1 MNPSQSSCPR
11 RRLAESPF
19 AAVDVCSCGMMQL
32 HVGAV
37 TIRFTPRALS
47 ELLATLGRAVAVH
60 AAHGA
65 VAKAMGHAERG
76 CA

>member
-1 MNPSQSSCPR
+1 MHASQSSCPR

-19 AAVDVCSCGMMQL
+19 AAVDVCGCGMMLL

-47 ELLATLGRAVAVH
+47 ELLSTLGRAVAVH

-65 VAKAMGHAERG
+65 LNEAMGHAERG